1 MLIKRHI
8 ALIISIAAC
17 SLLPAQTEIPDG
29 VTTFYYPSGQK
40 SGEGII
46 RDGKPDGFWRS
57 WYENGQLKSEGLR
70 TNFMLDSIW
79 NFYYYSG
86 QLHQSISY
94 RNDQKNGY
102 TSSFVLDINN
112 IDTLYYQASKELFLN
127 GIRQGESFYYHPN
140 GQLMMSI
147 YFRNDKRHGNGKE
160 YDESGNIVALFEY
173 FNGYLIENLK
183 INRFDYQNRKQGRWM
198 EFYTNGN
205 VFTDASYMND
215 KLHGY
220 YREYNEA
227 GVLIKEMRYLN
238 GDVVTRDI
246 EEEYKIKA
254 DVRTLYNP
262 NGTLKYTGAFLENKA
277 VGVHNEYDE
286 NGRLQT
292 AKVYN
297 EFGVLTAQGLFDEQG
312 NRTGKWTLFYDDGKI
327 MGTGSYLKNLKTGL
341 WEYYYRDGNQEQKGE
356 YRDDKPEGY
365 WVWYYASGKILRE
378 ENYEF
383 GKREGL
389 FTEYDEIGNIIT
401 KGEYFDG
408 YRIGEWF
415 YNVGDHTEI
424 GFYENGFKTGNWKHY
439 YPNNKLS
446 FEGDYRA
453 GDPAGKHVFYYND
466 GSIMITGSYR
476 AGKKHG
482 SWKKFNTDGTL
493 FTLFNYRNGKLIKID
508 GKKLSESDADIYQET
523 WEPYQY

>member
-1 MLIKRHI
+1 
-8 ALIISIAAC
+8 
-17 SLLPAQTEIPDG
+17 
-29 VTTFYYPSGQK
+29 SGQK

-46 RDGKPDGFWRS
+46 RDGKPDGYWRS

-198 EFYTNGN
+198 EFYKNGN

-312 NRTGKWTLFYDDGKI
+312 NRIGKWTLFYDDGKI
-327 MGTGSYLKNLKTGL
+327 MGTGSYLKNLKQDCG
-341 WEYYYRDGNQEQKGE
+341 
-356 YRDDKPEGY
+356 
-365 WVWYYASGKILRE
+365 S
-378 ENYEF
+378 
-383 GKREGL
+383 
-389 FTEYDEIGNIIT
+389 IIT
-401 KGEYFDG
+401 ATAIRNKKANIATINPRD
-408 YRIGEWF
+408 
-415 YNVGDHTEI
+415 I
-424 GFYENGFKTGNWKHY
+424 GFGIMLRGKFYAKRITNSENVKDCLSNTTKMETLLPKENISMDTELENGST
-439 YPNNKLS
+439 
-446 FEGDYRA
+446 
-453 GDPAGKHVFYYND
+453 
-466 GSIMITGSYR
+466 M
-476 AGKKHG
+476 
-482 SWKKFNTDGTL
+482 
-493 FTLFNYRNGKLIKID
+493 
-508 GKKLSESDADIYQET
+508 
-523 WEPYQY
+523 